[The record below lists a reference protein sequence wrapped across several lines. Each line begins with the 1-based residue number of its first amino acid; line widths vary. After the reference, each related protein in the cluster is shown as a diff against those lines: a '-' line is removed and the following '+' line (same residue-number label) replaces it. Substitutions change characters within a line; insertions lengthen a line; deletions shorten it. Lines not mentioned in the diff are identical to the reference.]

1 MATDNINE
9 LLQLLDASNN
19 ILISDLTYSSSIEDT
34 IRQNGGTVVYS
45 YNNIIV
51 ASEISENFY
60 NELQKNP
67 NIDYIESLALKQ
79 YGIVDTNLISKID
92 STNQYIT
99 GNSGDTTT
107 LKGIVSANSTGTDGQ
122 SGQSGSSGIN
132 GVGPTIINQ
141 IFTLSALTNE
151 TFNYTIITTGTTPI
165 DFAIVKPT
173 NYVGTLELKNIN
185 IINGQTSTAGVY
197 NIKFLTNNNYGTDVK
212 NLTLSIVEPTKIL
225 NTNLIVY
232 NSFETQFYYTIEASG
247 AQKYSVPDI
256 SVGLN
261 LNNNM
266 LSGKFN
272 SIGEYAMTLIVSGT
286 TSSDSKPLTVYVGEM
301 PTINSD
307 GGSSIE
313 QNKYFYYEIT
323 STAGTGATY
332 NVVGVLPQ
340 GLGFSTSQSGIA
352 AITGVPIQSGEYYVT
367 LMATNPF
374 GEDSKDLTITV
385 VPMGQY

>member
-1 MATDNINE
+1 M
-9 LLQLLDASNN
+9 
-19 ILISDLTYSSSIEDT
+19 
-34 IRQNGGTVVYS
+34 
-45 YNNIIV
+45 
-51 ASEISENFY
+51 
-60 NELQKNP
+60 
-67 NIDYIESLALKQ
+67 
-79 YGIVDTNLISKID
+79 
-92 STNQYIT
+92 
-99 GNSGDTTT
+99 
-107 LKGIVSANSTGTDGQ
+107 
-122 SGQSGSSGIN
+122 
-132 GVGPTIINQ
+132 
-141 IFTLSALTNE
+141 
-151 TFNYTIITTGTTPI
+151 
-165 DFAIVKPT
+165 
-173 NYVGTLELKNIN
+173 
-185 IINGQTSTAGVY
+185 
-197 NIKFLTNNNYGTDVK
+197 
-212 NLTLSIVEPTKIL
+212 